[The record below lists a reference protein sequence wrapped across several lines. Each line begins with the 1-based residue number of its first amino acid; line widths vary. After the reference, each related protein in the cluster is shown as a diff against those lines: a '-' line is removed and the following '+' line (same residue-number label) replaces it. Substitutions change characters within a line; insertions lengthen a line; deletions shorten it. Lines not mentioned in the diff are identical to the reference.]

1 MPGIEH
7 AGRTETLASLQGR
20 IGYPFDHPELLE
32 LAMTHRSAVGRS
44 GENNEKLEFLG
55 DAVLGLVVSDLLMHR
70 FPHADEGELSKL
82 RAALVNARVLA
93 AKAMEIDLGSCLRL
107 GKGEE
112 KSGGRQKESILA
124 AAYEALLGA
133 VYFDG
138 GLTAARALVGRQFEP
153 GSDLS
158 APNRLIDHKTRLQ
171 EITQA
176 RFRETP
182 IYTLVRSTGPDHD
195 KAFVSE
201 IRIGDKLCGRGEGK
215 SKKAAEQGAALQAL
229 LLLEKDLER

>member
-1 MPGIEH
+1 MPVIVHTARME
-7 AGRTETLASLQGR
+7 ALASLQTR
-20 IGYPFDHPELLE
+20 IDYQFDHPELLD

-70 FPHADEGELSKL
+70 FPRADEGELSKL

-93 AKAMEIDLGSCLRL
+93 AKAMEVDLGSCLRL

-124 AAYEALLGA
+124 AGYEALLGA
-133 VYFDG
+133 MYFDG
-138 GLTAARALVGRQFEP
+138 GLAAVRAIVGRQFEP

-158 APNRLIDHKTRLQ
+158 APNRLIDNKTRLQ

-201 IRIGDKLCGRGEGK
+201 IRIGGKLYGRGEGK
-215 SKKAAEQGAALQAL
+215 SKKAAEQEAALQAL
-229 LLLEKDLER
+229 LLLEQDAG